1 MSLKSLIFL
10 SFHFI
15 CSYMIA
21 RNNCLDVDTLI
32 LVKWFLFALSI
43 PLNFFIISGLIHWQ
57 HEVFFSANAVQ
68 NVYIA

>member
-1 MSLKSLIFL
+1 
-10 SFHFI
+10 
-15 CSYMIA
+15 MIA